1 MGIDGIQIEKKRP
14 GRAAALRAIP
24 QNEAEERSLALAIG
38 LNFVLPGAGYMY
50 MGKWFLCVLAGAVFF
65 GAYFAVGL
73 FFMAQAW
80 LGLCLLMTVD
90 MIILFNKR
98 KKQII
103 ESTTIKC
110 PQCAELIK
118 SEALVCRFCGN
129 KIR

>member
-1 MGIDGIQIEKKRP
+1 MGIDGTQIEKKRP
-14 GRAAALRAIP
+14 GRAAAAIAKP
-24 QNEAEERSLALAIG
+24 QKEIEERSLALAIG

-50 MGKWFLCVLAGAVFF
+50 MGKWFLGLLAGIIFF
-65 GAYFAVGL
+65 GSYFAIGW

-80 LGLCLLMTVD
+80 LGLCLLMTID
-90 MIILFNKR
+90 MMILFNKR